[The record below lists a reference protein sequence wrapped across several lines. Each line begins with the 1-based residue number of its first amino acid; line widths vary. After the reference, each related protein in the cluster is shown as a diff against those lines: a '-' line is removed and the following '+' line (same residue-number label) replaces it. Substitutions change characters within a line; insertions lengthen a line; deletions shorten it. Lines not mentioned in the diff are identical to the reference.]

1 MGWIAALLRKEPQAP
16 RFFSAYAQSALGT
29 GAGYVAIVL
38 VAYERFHSPLAI
50 SLILLADI
58 APPMLLGPLFGA
70 AVDRWSRRWSAIA
83 ADTVRA
89 LAFTGIAITH
99 SYGLTFALA
108 VVAGCG
114 TALWKPAVMAG
125 LPSVVSRERLPAATA
140 LYGALTEI
148 GYTVGPGAAAVVL
161 LFTGSGVLLAANAA
175 SFALSALLLSTLSFG
190 ARMAP
195 ASGELQDSSSL
206 LRAARRG
213 IGVAAHT
220 PAVRTV
226 IVAASSILFFGGL
239 INVAELLFADQL
251 GAGKTGYALLVTV
264 SGVAIA
270 IGSLLGKSGGAMP
283 VLQRR
288 FLTGIGLFAAG
299 MVAASTS
306 PVFAGVAVG
315 VALGGLGNGMV
326 IVFQRLILQRTVHE
340 ELLGRVFGVQVALD
354 GAAFTTSYL
363 IAAGLLQLMGPRGL
377 FIVAG
382 AGATLVA
389 LGTAWVVRSA
399 WPADVV
405 LASPVSGEE
414 AELGTED
421 VLAAVGSS
429 ELR

>member
-16 RFFSAYAQSALGT
+16 RFFGAYAQSALGT

-58 APPMLLGPLFGA
+58 APPMVLGPLFGA

-83 ADTVRA
+83 ADTLRA
-89 LAFTGIAITH
+89 AAFAGIA
-99 SYGLTFALA
+99 LTDSFAATFVLA
-108 VVAGCG
+108 IVAGCG

-148 GYTVGPGAAAVVL
+148 GYVVGPGVAAVVL

-175 SFALSALLLSTLSFG
+175 TFAVSALLLSTLSFG
-190 ARMAP
+190 ARVAP
-195 ASGELQDSSSL
+195 VSGELQDSSSL

-220 PAVRTV
+220 PAIRTV

-239 INVAELLFADQL
+239 INVAELLFANQL

-270 IGSLLGKSGGAMP
+270 IGSLMGKSGGVMP
-283 VLQRR
+283 VLRKR
-288 FLTGIGLFAAG
+288 FLTGIALFAAG
-299 MVAASTS
+299 MVAASAS
-306 PVFAGVAVG
+306 PVFVGVAIG

-326 IVFQRLILQRTVHE
+326 IVFQRLIIQRSVDE

-354 GAAFTTSYL
+354 GAAFTVSYL
-363 IAAGLLQLMGPRGL
+363 VAAGLLQLMGPRGL
-377 FIVAG
+377 FIIAG
-382 AGATLVA
+382 VGATVVA
-389 LGTAWVVRSA
+389 LGTAWVMRLE
-399 WPADVV
+399 WPSLV
-405 LASPVSGEE
+405 PVSEPDAEQSAEARTEE
-414 AELGTED
+414 